1 MPICVCEAVYCLQ
14 TIAEKK
20 GWELSKSEGFE
31 LVTIMP
37 SLVLGPVTGTRPD
50 GTSINAMKVAATQI
64 STHSLAACPCLSP
77 LYCLFWVQVI
87 IAVKMV
93 VGQNV
98 FDLLIIVLYFLFACN
113 VHNRLCIVGNHGV
126 AFRSALTAGNS

>member
-1 MPICVCEAVYCLQ
+1 MHCLQ

-50 GTSINAMKVAATQI
+50 GTSINAMKVAAI
-64 STHSLAACPCLSP
+64 LLSGCVAHTFLLVVYSP
-77 LYCLFWVQVI
+77 SVWS
-87 IAVKMV
+87 V
-93 VGQNV
+93 VGFHNNYSEMLVCQRTL
-98 FDLLIIVLYFLFACN
+98 DL
-113 VHNRLCIVGNHGV
+113 
-126 AFRSALTAGNS
+126 FRAHCSCSWCA